1 MPSPVQASAS
11 SALGPELQGENIMQK
26 IIFTALGSALIA
38 LSAANA
44 ASAAERHHARRVAP
58 QQAYD
63 ARTDFRNSRAEFGPL
78 YQSSPNYDARNWGG
92 GDARAWGGAISAP
105 AGH

>member
-1 MPSPVQASAS
+1 MR
-11 SALGPELQGENIMQK
+11 K

-38 LSAANA
+38 LSVANA
-44 ASAAERHHARRVAP
+44 ASAAERHHPRRAV
-58 QQAYD
+58 QQPTYD
-63 ARTDFRNSRAEFGPL
+63 HNTNLRNSRAEFGPV
-78 YQSSPNYDARNWGG
+78 YPSYPAYDPRGWGG